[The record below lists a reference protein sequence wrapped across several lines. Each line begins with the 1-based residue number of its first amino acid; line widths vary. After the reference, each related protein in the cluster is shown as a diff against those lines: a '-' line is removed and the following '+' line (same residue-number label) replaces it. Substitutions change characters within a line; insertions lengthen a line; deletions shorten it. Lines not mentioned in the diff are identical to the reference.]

1 MPVHEEFWGGP
12 RAAQSPRARESTGR
26 PRKCALRPGCPRS
39 ALCSFLHFQS
49 DPRCRGELA
58 RSGAQAGQ
66 EAAACDGVGQVVT
79 DRNIIYPGFRFSL
92 EWLKLESE
100 GGHSIWQPG

>member
-1 MPVHEEFWGGP
+1 MPVHEGFWGGP
-12 RAAQSPRARESTGR
+12 RAAPSPRARESTGR
-26 PRKCALRPGCPRS
+26 PRKCAFRPGCPRS

-66 EAAACDGVGQVVT
+66 EAAACDGVGHGRYEQKHHLSRVQ
-79 DRNIIYPGFRFSL
+79 IFS
-92 EWLKLESE
+92 
-100 GGHSIWQPG
+100 GVA